1 VPQTQPLIASV
12 AGIVVVLLLAAC
24 SPSPPP
30 QPAPEPFV
38 ALHVVRVGP
47 YPLYEK
53 FGAWI
58 GSRARGLPLAQA
70 DDQTIAAIRTA
81 LVQNRSNPPEGLWLY
96 SGCIFDVQSTRA
108 DQEDGSY
115 LWAYGKV
122 VRCDEPIAN
131 GVPEPQMGIK
141 PHALRIFDG
150 RLGYFPMRLLD
161 PYRGAPPPP
170 RT

>member
-1 VPQTQPLIASV
+1 VPQAQPLSACLV
-12 AGIVVVLLLAAC
+12 GIVAALLVAAC
-24 SPSPPP
+24 GTSPPP
-30 QPAPEPFV
+30 PPTPEPFV

-47 YPLYEK
+47 FPLYEK
-53 FGAWI
+53 YGAWL

-70 DDQTIAAIRTA
+70 DDQTIAAIRIA
-81 LVQNRSNPPEGLWLY
+81 LAQNRSTPPDGLWLH
-96 SGCIFDVQSTRA
+96 SGCIFNVQSTRA
-108 DQEDGSY
+108 DQEEASY

-122 VRCDEPIAN
+122 VRCDELVAN
-131 GVPEPQMGIK
+131 GVTEPQMGIK
-141 PHALRIFDG
+141 PRALRIFDG